1 MQIYREILDQVFQ
14 KEIALL
20 QSGKEEMNNP
30 LYIGNELLPKYQEL
44 LKEYEKLLKVSR
56 KVFLISDS
64 QGKIL
69 KRREYE
75 IKNLLDNT
83 NQGFLTF
90 GQDLLVD
97 TEYSVECK
105 RIFGKK
111 VANANIIDLLC
122 IDNPDSKERMEK
134 VLEMVFH
141 ANSLN
146 TRKQYLLQLPSIIDI
161 NQKSIEVAYKY
172 IEETESAGKQVLVI
186 LTDITEKLESK
197 AQIEFLS
204 NYDSLTGLFNRAYID
219 KIIFEIVRPA
229 NLPLSVIVGD
239 MNGLKLI
246 NDTFGHA
253 KGDQLII
260 NAARVLQECCRELG
274 IVARWG
280 GDEFLILLPNTNQ
293 EICQKIEDKI
303 AKACQ
308 ETPPNPIELSIAM
321 GNATL
326 EDPETTFSEVF
337 NNAEN
342 KMYKKKLVE
351 SKAIRQKIIADVQ
364 KRLQTSSFT
373 NEGHI
378 NRIQKVAIQ
387 FAKFLGCS
395 VTSTEV
401 RNLKLLAALHDVGNL
416 AIPQDILCKPGKL
429 TDEEWE
435 IVKRHSEIGYRMGL
449 SVGES
454 TVAEAILAMHERWD
468 GSGYPSGLKGEQIPF
483 ISRLLA
489 IIDTYDVM
497 THDRIFRK
505 AFTREEALEEIRLQ
519 SGKQFDPTLVKA
531 FLEQADIL
539 FPYVS
544 NVFFSFLVLRVFRN
558 ITNPRISPVINNR

>member
-1 MQIYREILDQVFQ
+1 MQVTRNNIEQIFQ
-14 KEIALL
+14 KEMAIL
-20 QSGKEEMNNP
+20 QLGKELINNP
-30 LYIGNELLPKYQEL
+30 RYHGNEMLPLYLEL
-44 LKEYEKLLKVSR
+44 LKEYEKLFKLSR
-56 KVFLISDS
+56 KVFIISDS
-64 QGKIL
+64 QGRTL

-97 TEYSVECK
+97 SEYSAECIK
-105 RIFGKK
+105 IFGKRI
-111 VANANIIDLLC
+111 ANVNITDLLC
-122 IDNPDSKERMEK
+122 IDNPSSKEHIEK
-134 VLEMVFH
+134 VMEMVFN

-146 TRKQYLLQLPSIIDI
+146 ARNQCLSQLPNVCDI
-161 NQKSIEVAYKY
+161 NQKSIELAYKY
-172 IEETESAGKQVLVI
+172 IEATESAEKQILMI
-186 LTDITEKLESK
+186 LTDITEQLNSK
-197 AQIEFLS
+197 AQIEYLS
-204 NYDSLTGLFNRAYID
+204 NYDSLTGLFNRAYVD
-219 KIIFEIVRPA
+219 KIIAEIVCPA
-229 NLPLSVIVGD
+229 NLPLSVIIGD

-246 NDTFGHA
+246 NDMFGHE

-260 NAARVLQECCRELG
+260 NVARVLQKCCRKSDL
-274 IVARWG
+274 IARWG
-280 GDEFLILLPNTNQ
+280 GDEFLILLPNTSE
-293 EICQKIEDKI
+293 EICQKVEARI
-303 AKACQ
+303 AKACR
-308 ETPPNPIELSIAM
+308 ETPHNTIELSIAT

-326 EDPETTFSEVF
+326 ENPATTFSEVF

-351 SKAIRQKIIADVQ
+351 SKAIRQKIIANVQ
-364 KRLQTSSFT
+364 ERLQTCGFA
-373 NEGHI
+373 NYGHI
-378 NRIQKVAIQ
+378 SRIQKVAVH
-387 FAKFLGCS
+387 FAKFLGLS
-395 VTSTEV
+395 AASTEV
-401 RNLKLLAALHDVGNL
+401 KNLKLLAALHDVGNL
-416 AIPQDILCKPGKL
+416 AVPQEILSKPGKL
-429 TDEEWE
+429 TAEEWE
-435 IVKRHSEIGYRMGL
+435 IVKGHSEIGYRMGL

-505 AFTREEALEEIRLQ
+505 AFTREEALAEIRLQ

-539 FPYVS
+539 LP
-544 NVFFSFLVLRVFRN
+544 
-558 ITNPRISPVINNR
+558 PGDA